1 MINFLLLFKFTI
13 YVHFIC
19 CADIYLFSFFC
30 CCFLF
35 IFICFIICQIKLSD
49 IGIGYLFWHVNS
61 GSPTTVTSNGANLT
75 ILPNKSTLY
84 GNSNNVNTNT
94 ITVKMTTTPT
104 ITTTNKVVPNHGK
117 PNFAP
122 KPPGIQNIV
131 TAKNNGLNATNNINS
146 TTNNGNSTRPIVSRA
161 HSMRSPRFVNA
172 VISLSLSLH
181 ILSINYTIASLIAS
195 TQIIKD

>member
-1 MINFLLLFKFTI
+1 ML
-13 YVHFIC
+13 
-19 CADIYLFSFFC
+19 
-30 CCFLF
+30 
-35 IFICFIICQIKLSD
+35 IFICFFFLFGCSSSSSFVYHLSIKNYPILESVVC
-49 IGIGYLFWHVNS
+49 FWLVNS

-84 GNSNNVNTNT
+84 GNSNNVNINT

-104 ITTTNKVVPNHGK
+104 IATTNKVVPNHGK
-117 PNFAP
+117 PNCAP

-172 VISLSLSLH
+172 LSLSLTLY
-181 ILSINYTIASLIAS
+181 IPINYQSHNRIANRLNSNNQRLKLI
-195 TQIIKD
+195 TNY